1 MTRAAGW
8 LVLLLFLTAAGGL
21 PEKPPSPTLN
31 GGLLTVRV
39 DPARPEVHLD
49 WNATSV
55 EGAAAIDYEVS
66 RGEFPD
72 RNPPRLSEKPLR
84 EGTFRGASGWGR
96 LDLQGLPEGE
106 YFVRYLA
113 VDARGRAVSL
123 ASDPVRF
130 VIIGRGPTSLTPT
143 PPPRSGTPPVA
154 PPPPPRPVVPALTP
168 PGATVP
174 LGGTARFEAPGGA
187 ATAWRVVEG
196 PAAGTVDSN
205 GVYTAPATLPGGD
218 RALTGVATVEAT
230 LPDGRTACGH
240 VTLVRPRD

>member
-8 LVLLLFLTAAGGL
+8 LVLLLLLTGAGGL

-72 RNPPRLSEKPLR
+72 RNPPKLSEKPLR

-130 VIIGRGPTSLTPT
+130 VIIGRGPTTTPAPSRT
-143 PPPRSGTPPVA
+143 AA
-154 PPPPPRPVVPALTP
+154 PPPAPGPAPRPVTLSLSP
-168 PGATVP
+168 PGLTVP
-174 LGGTARFEAPGGA
+174 LGGTARFQPPGGA
-187 ATAWRVVEG
+187 ATAWRVLQG
-196 PAAGTVDSN
+196 PAAGTVDAT
-205 GVYTAPATLPGGD
+205 GLYTAPATLPGGE

>member
-8 LVLLLFLTAAGGL
+8 LVLLLLLTGAGGL
-21 PEKPPSPTLN
+21 PDKPPGPTLN

-49 WNATSV
+49 WNATSI

-72 RNPPRLSEKPLR
+72 RNPPKLSEKPLR

-113 VDARGRAVSL
+113 IDARGRAVSL

-130 VIIGRGPTSLTPT
+130 VIIGRGPTTAPAPPRTSAPSAPT
-143 PPPRSGTPPVA
+143 PPQ
-154 PPPPPRPVVPALTP
+154 RPVVLTLTP

-174 LGGTARFEAPGGA
+174 LGGTARFEAPGGE

-196 PAAGTVDSN
+196 PSAGTVDAN
-205 GVYTAPATLPGGD
+205 GLYTAPAALPGGE